1 MNNSLDYINSLGMSN
16 DTINKI
22 IKYDSLSK
30 DSVDLDDKLKNIY
43 DILGFAGFSNEEI
56 ERIISSNVSILDFSM
71 SELCKL
77 AAVLENVD
85 FKNDLIEKKSISRCI
100 INYKRVF
107 IRNLVMQKN
116 IDEHTFGN
124 SALVDTDYNVYGT
137 KYKLSISC
145 YKTFGVYCNSD
156 DELEQVLDN
165 KLVINGKHYSVDE
178 CIKLQSSIFYR
189 RYLQYKNKLNK
200 RGISR

>member
-77 AAVLENVD
+77 AAVL
-85 FKNDLIEKKSISRCI
+85 
-100 INYKRVF
+100 
-107 IRNLVMQKN
+107 
-116 IDEHTFGN
+116 
-124 SALVDTDYNVYGT
+124 
-137 KYKLSISC
+137 
-145 YKTFGVYCNSD
+145 
-156 DELEQVLDN
+156 
-165 KLVINGKHYSVDE
+165 
-178 CIKLQSSIFYR
+178 
-189 RYLQYKNKLNK
+189 
-200 RGISR
+200 